1 MLYKL
6 VTIVSHSA
14 NLNCLLLVPKW
25 DLMVCNPLI
34 LSNPGSIDMTK
45 VQYQTEINAP
55 VEKVYE
61 YYTNPD
67 NIQKAWP
74 RDIVKESENVS
85 GSKSEEGSEMRIK
98 GQYMGREEEMKLQ
111 VVDKEPN
118 RKLVTRQTEG
128 PFKKWESVQEFQ
140 GNGNVTQ
147 IRHAIDYE
155 LPTTGKIANTLSGS
169 QANNKIRQG
178 LEQAAQT
185 VKQKL
190 ESGQV

>member
-1 MLYKL
+1 
-6 VTIVSHSA
+6 
-14 NLNCLLLVPKW
+14 
-25 DLMVCNPLI
+25 
-34 LSNPGSIDMTK
+34 MTK
-45 VQYQTEINAP
+45 VEYQTEIISP
-55 VEKVYE
+55 IEKVYE

-67 NIQKAWP
+67 NIQEAWP

-85 GSKSEEGSEMRIK
+85 GSKSEEGSEMKVK
-98 GQYMGREEEMKLQ
+98 GEYMGREEMKHQ

-140 GNGNVTQ
+140 GNGNRTH
-147 IRHAIDYE
+147 IRHTIEYE
-155 LPTTGKIANTLSGS
+155 LPATGKIANTLSGS
-169 QANNKIRQG
+169 QADNKIKQG
-178 LEQAAQT
+178 LEQAAQS

>member
-1 MLYKL
+1 
-6 VTIVSHSA
+6 
-14 NLNCLLLVPKW
+14 
-25 DLMVCNPLI
+25 
-34 LSNPGSIDMTK
+34 MTK
-45 VQYQTEINAP
+45 VEYQTEIISQI
-55 VEKVYE
+55 EKVYE

-67 NIQKAWP
+67 NIQEAWP

-85 GSKSEEGSEMRIK
+85 GSKGEEGSEMKVK
-98 GQYMGREEEMKLQ
+98 GEYMGREEEMKLQ

-140 GNGNVTQ
+140 GNGNRTH
-147 IRHAIDYE
+147 IRHTIEYE
-155 LPTTGKIANTLSGS
+155 LPATGKIANTLSGS
-169 QANNKIRQG
+169 QADNKIKQG
-178 LEQAAQT
+178 LEQAAQS